1 MTSWVHSRNLGAVSE
16 LPCRPLVIFQL
27 TFLCL
32 SVKKNQYR
40 SDSVTKV
47 TFPGRRSHEK
57 IILFLFEYQIA
68 IAAPAFSYF
77 LWRRSL
83 LCS

>member
-1 MTSWVHSRNLGAVSE
+1 MGSFSE
-16 LPCRPLVIFQL
+16 LGGGEWTALQAVGNFPADFSVS
-27 TFLCL
+27 L
-32 SVKKNQYR
+32 SKKNQYR

-57 IILFLFEYQIA
+57 IILVFLFEYQIA

-77 LWRRSL
+77 LASFL
-83 LCS
+83 